1 MPIKIFIL
9 SGVACVGAAIASLF
23 GGWNGAMTT
32 LVILMFIDY
41 VTGIIVAGVF
51 HNSPKCS
58 GGALSS
64 AVGFKG
70 ICRKFVILLIVVV
83 ACRVDLL
90 LETNIIRDATCI
102 GFCANELVSITEN
115 AGLMG
120 IPLPRK
126 LVEAIEVLRGDN
138 DNHV

>member
-9 SGVACVGAAIASLF
+9 SGVACVGAAIASLL
-23 GGWNGAMTT
+23 GGWTGAMTT

-70 ICRKFVILLIVVV
+70 LCRKFVILLIVVV

-90 LETNIIRDATCI
+90 MDTNIIRDATCI

-138 DNHV
+138 DNV

>member
-9 SGVACVGAAIASLF
+9 SGVACVGAAIASLL
-23 GGWNGAMTT
+23 GGWTGAMTT

-41 VTGIIVAGVF
+41 VTGLIVAGVF

-90 LETNIIRDATCI
+90 LDTNIIRDATCI
-102 GFCANELVSITEN
+102 GFCVNELVSITEN

-126 LVEAIEVLRGDN
+126 LVDAIEVLRGDN
-138 DNHV
+138 DHV

>member
-1 MPIKIFIL
+1 MTFKAYIL
-9 SGVACVGAAIASLF
+9 IATGVAGAAIAHLF

-51 HNSPKCS
+51 HASPKSS

-90 LETNIIRDATCI
+90 LDTNIIRDATCI

-126 LVEAIEVLRGDN
+126 LVEAIEVLKGESDN
-138 DNHV
+138 V

>member
-9 SGVACVGAAIASLF
+9 SGVACVGAAIASLL
-23 GGWNGAMTT
+23 GGWTGAITT
-32 LVILMFIDY
+32 LVILMLIDY
-41 VTGIIVAGVF
+41 ITGIIVAGVF
-51 HNSPKCS
+51 HASPKSS

-90 LETNIIRDATCI
+90 LDTNIIRDATCI

-126 LVEAIEVLRGDN
+126 LVEAIEILRGDN
-138 DNHV
+138 DHV

>member
-1 MPIKIFIL
+1 MPIKICIL
-9 SGVACVGAAIASLF
+9 SGVACVGAAITSLF

-32 LVILMFIDY
+32 LVILMLIDY

-138 DNHV
+138 DHV

>member
-23 GGWNGAMTT
+23 GGWTGAMTT

-90 LETNIIRDATCI
+90 LDTNIIRDATCI

-126 LVEAIEVLRGDN
+126 LVEAIEVLRGD
-138 DNHV
+138 DDRV

>member
-32 LVILMFIDY
+32 LVILMLIDY

-51 HNSPKCS
+51 HASPKSS

-90 LETNIIRDATCI
+90 LDTNIIRDATCI

-126 LVEAIEVLRGDN
+126 LVEAIEVLKGDN
-138 DNHV
+138 DHV

>member
-9 SGVACVGAAIASLF
+9 SGVACVGAAIASLL

-32 LVILMFIDY
+32 LVILMLIDY
-41 VTGIIVAGVF
+41 ITGIIVAGVF
-51 HNSPKCS
+51 HASPKSS

-90 LETNIIRDATCI
+90 LDTNIIRDATCI

-138 DNHV
+138 DHV

>member
-32 LVILMFIDY
+32 LVILMLVDY

-51 HNSPKCS
+51 HASPKSS

-90 LETNIIRDATCI
+90 LDTNIIRDATCI

-126 LVEAIEVLRGDN
+126 LVDAIEVLRGEDDN
-138 DNHV
+138 V

>member
-9 SGVACVGAAIASLF
+9 SGVACVGAAIASLL
-23 GGWNGAMTT
+23 GGWTGAMTT
-32 LVILMFIDY
+32 LVILMLVDY

-51 HNSPKCS
+51 HASPKSS

-90 LETNIIRDATCI
+90 LDTNVIRDATCI

-138 DNHV
+138 DHV

>member
-23 GGWNGAMTT
+23 GGWTGAMTT

-51 HNSPKCS
+51 HASPKSS

-70 ICRKFVILLIVVV
+70 ICRRFVILLIVVV

-90 LETNIIRDATCI
+90 MDTNIIRDATCI

-138 DNHV
+138 DNV

>member
-1 MPIKIFIL
+1 MPIRIFIL

-23 GGWNGAMTT
+23 GGWTGAMTT

-90 LETNIIRDATCI
+90 LDTNIIRDATCI

-138 DNHV
+138 DHV

>member
-1 MPIKIFIL
+1 MTFKAYIL
-9 SGVACVGAAIASLF
+9 IATGVAGAAIAHLF

-32 LVILMFIDY
+32 LVILMLVDY

-90 LETNIIRDATCI
+90 LDTNIIRDATCI

-138 DNHV
+138 DHV

>member
-9 SGVACVGAAIASLF
+9 SGVACVGAAIASLL

-32 LVILMFIDY
+32 LVILMLIDY

-51 HNSPKCS
+51 HASPKSS

-90 LETNIIRDATCI
+90 LDTNIIRDATCI
-102 GFCANELVSITEN
+102 GFCANELLSITEN

-126 LVEAIEVLRGDN
+126 LTDAIEVLRGESDN
-138 DNHV
+138 V

>member
-32 LVILMFIDY
+32 LVILMLIDY

-51 HNSPKCS
+51 HASPKSS

-70 ICRKFVILLIVVV
+70 ICRKFVILMIVVV

-90 LETNIIRDATCI
+90 LNTNIIRDATCI

-138 DNHV
+138 DHV

>member
-9 SGVACVGAAIASLF
+9 SGVACVGAAIASLL
-23 GGWNGAMTT
+23 GGWTGAMTT

-90 LETNIIRDATCI
+90 QDTNIIRDATCI
-102 GFCANELVSITEN
+102 GFCVNELVSITEN

-120 IPLPRK
+120 IPLPRR

-138 DNHV
+138 DHV

>member
-32 LVILMFIDY
+32 LVILMLIDY

-51 HNSPKCS
+51 HASPKSS

-83 ACRVDLL
+83 ACRVGWLR
-90 LETNIIRDATCI
+90 ETNIIRDATCI

-138 DNHV
+138 DNV

>member
-9 SGVACVGAAIASLF
+9 SGVACVGAAIASLL
-23 GGWNGAMTT
+23 GGWTGAMTT

-70 ICRKFVILLIVVV
+70 LCRKFVILLIVVV

-90 LETNIIRDATCI
+90 LDTNIIRDATCI

-126 LVEAIEVLRGDN
+126 LVEAIDILKGDS
-138 DNHV
+138 DNV

>member
-9 SGVACVGAAIASLF
+9 SGVACVGAAITSLF

-32 LVILMFIDY
+32 LVILMLIDY

-51 HNSPKCS
+51 HASPKS
-58 GGALSS
+58 RGGALSS

-90 LETNIIRDATCI
+90 LDTNIIRDATCI

-138 DNHV
+138 DHV

>member
-1 MPIKIFIL
+1 MPIKIFSL
-9 SGVACVGAAIASLF
+9 SGVACAGAAIASLL

-32 LVILMFIDY
+32 LVILMLIDY

-51 HNSPKCS
+51 HNSPRCF

-90 LETNIIRDATCI
+90 LETTIIRDATCF
-102 GFCANELVSITEN
+102 GFCANELLSITEN

-126 LVEAIEVLRGDN
+126 LVEAIEVLRGEN
-138 DNHV
+138 DHV

>member
-1 MPIKIFIL
+1 MPIRIFIL

-32 LVILMFIDY
+32 LVILMLIDY
-41 VTGIIVAGVF
+41 VTGVIVAGVF

-90 LETNIIRDATCI
+90 LDTNIIRDATCI

-120 IPLPRK
+120 IPLPRR

-138 DNHV
+138 DHV

>member
-1 MPIKIFIL
+1 MSKFFTL
-9 SGVACVGAAIASLF
+9 SSVACVGAAVASLF
-23 GGWNGAMTT
+23 GGWTGAMTT
-32 LVILMFIDY
+32 LVILMLIDY
-41 VTGIIVAGVF
+41 VTGLIVAGVF
-51 HNSPKCS
+51 HSSPKSS

-90 LETNIIRDATCI
+90 LNTSIIRDATCI
-102 GFCANELVSITEN
+102 GFCANELLSITEN

-126 LVEAIEVLRGDN
+126 LVDAIEVLRGEDDN
-138 DNHV
+138 V

>member
-1 MPIKIFIL
+1 MMIKFFTL
-9 SGVACVGAAIASLF
+9 SSVACVGAAVASIF
-23 GGWNGAMTT
+23 GGWTGAMTT
-32 LVILMFIDY
+32 LVILMLIDY
-41 VTGIIVAGVF
+41 VTGLIVAGVF
-51 HNSPKCS
+51 HASPKSS

-64 AVGFKG
+64 AAGFKG

-90 LETNIIRDATCI
+90 LNTNIIRDATCI

-126 LVEAIEVLRGDN
+126 LVDSIEVLRGESDN
-138 DNHV
+138 V

>member
-23 GGWNGAMTT
+23 GGWTGAMTT

-51 HNSPKCS
+51 HASPKSS

-90 LETNIIRDATCI
+90 LNTTIIRDATCI
-102 GFCANELVSITEN
+102 GFCVNELVSITEN

-138 DNHV
+138 DNV

>member
-23 GGWNGAMTT
+23 GGWTGAMTT

-83 ACRVDLL
+83 ACRIDLL
-90 LETNIIRDATCI
+90 LDTNIIRDATCI

-126 LVEAIEVLRGDN
+126 LVEAIEILRGDN
-138 DNHV
+138 DNV

>member
-9 SGVACVGAAIASLF
+9 SGVACVGAAIASLL
-23 GGWNGAMTT
+23 GGWTGAMTT

-51 HNSPKCS
+51 HASPKSS

-138 DNHV
+138 DHV

>member
-9 SGVACVGAAIASLF
+9 SGVACVGAAIASLL
-23 GGWNGAMTT
+23 GGWTGAMTT
-32 LVILMFIDY
+32 LVILMFVDY

-51 HNSPKCS
+51 HASPKSS

-90 LETNIIRDATCI
+90 MDTNIIRDATCI

-126 LVEAIEVLRGDN
+126 LVDAIEVLRGDN
-138 DNHV
+138 DHV

>member
-9 SGVACVGAAIASLF
+9 SGVACVSAAITSRV

-51 HNSPKCS
+51 HASPKS
-58 GGALSS
+58 NGGALSS

-90 LETNIIRDATCI
+90 LDTNIIRDATCI

-138 DNHV
+138 DNV

>member
-9 SGVACVGAAIASLF
+9 SGVACAGAAIASLF
-23 GGWNGAMTT
+23 GGWTGAMTT

-51 HNSPKCS
+51 HASPKSS

-90 LETNIIRDATCI
+90 MDTNIIRDATCI
-102 GFCANELVSITEN
+102 GFCVNELVSITEN

-138 DNHV
+138 DNV

>member
-32 LVILMFIDY
+32 LVILMLIDY

-90 LETNIIRDATCI
+90 LNTTIIRDATCI
-102 GFCANELVSITEN
+102 GFCVNELVSITEN

-138 DNHV
+138 DNV

>member
-1 MPIKIFIL
+1 MTFKAYIL
-9 SGVACVGAAIASLF
+9 MATGVAGAAIAHLF

-70 ICRKFVILLIVVV
+70 ICRKFVILLVVVV

-90 LETNIIRDATCI
+90 LDTNIIRDATCI

-138 DNHV
+138 DHV

>member
-1 MPIKIFIL
+1 MIKFFTL
-9 SGVACVGAAIASLF
+9 SSVAWVGAAVASLF
-23 GGWNGAMTT
+23 GGWTGAMTT
-32 LVILMFIDY
+32 LVIFMLIDY
-41 VTGIIVAGVF
+41 VSGLIVAGVF
-51 HNSPKCS
+51 HASPKSS

-64 AVGFKG
+64 AAGFKG

-90 LETNIIRDATCI
+90 LNTSIIRDATCI
-102 GFCANELVSITEN
+102 GFCANELLSITEN

-126 LVEAIEVLRGDN
+126 LVDAIEILRGED
-138 DNHV
+138 DHV

>member
-9 SGVACVGAAIASLF
+9 SGVACVGAAITSLF

-32 LVILMFIDY
+32 LVILMLIDY

-83 ACRVDLL
+83 ACRVDIILN
-90 LETNIIRDATCI
+90 TNVIRDATCI

-138 DNHV
+138 DHV

>member
-9 SGVACVGAAIASLF
+9 SGVACVGAAITSLL
-23 GGWNGAMTT
+23 GGWTGAMTT
-32 LVILMFIDY
+32 LVILMLIDY

-90 LETNIIRDATCI
+90 LDTNIIRDATCI

-126 LVEAIEVLRGDN
+126 LMEAIEVLRGDN
-138 DNHV
+138 DHV

>member
-9 SGVACVGAAIASLF
+9 SGVACVGAAIASLL
-23 GGWNGAMTT
+23 GGWTGAMTT
-32 LVILMFIDY
+32 LVILMLIDY

-51 HNSPKCS
+51 HASPKSS

-90 LETNIIRDATCI
+90 LDTNIIRDATCI
-102 GFCANELVSITEN
+102 GFCANELVSITDN

-126 LVEAIEVLRGDN
+126 LMEAIEVLRGDN
-138 DNHV
+138 DHV